1 MAPSA
6 WLRGET
12 PRVSP
17 LRGPRILL
25 GRVGWFRG
33 AIMAPAAFGFTG
45 KRPVFPASRAS
56 HPCSVS
62 EVSAAGPSTARR

>member
-33 AIMAPAAFGFTG
+33 AIHGARSLWLHRQTPG
-45 KRPVFPASRAS
+45 VSRFAGL
-56 HPCSVS
+56 SVRG
-62 EVSAAGPSTARR
+62 A